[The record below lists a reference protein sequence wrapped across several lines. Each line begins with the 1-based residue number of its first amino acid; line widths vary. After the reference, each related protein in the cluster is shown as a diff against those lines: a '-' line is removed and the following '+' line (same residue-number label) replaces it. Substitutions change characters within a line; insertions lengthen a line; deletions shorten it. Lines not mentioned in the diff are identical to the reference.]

1 MINTPKELSDIEV
14 GLYKSGY
21 GFCEKLVK
29 EEHITIAA
37 AVEKTAAKFG
47 GLNMISDMEC
57 FKKFLFSEVTAYT
70 EPSIGVCDQNLEDK
84 TWWDELKQDSKFKPE
99 YWSRYYDYLLRKPSW
114 SITAVEDINS
124 STDEIMNALTNPR
137 KGVAGER
144 MGMVFGYVQS
154 GKTAHYI
161 GMINKAYDAGYRIV
175 IVLSGIHNSLRS
187 QTQSRI
193 DEEVLGY
200 ETSLESI
207 GDMTRERNVIGVGV
221 GPHNQVETV
230 VQSITTR
237 DEKGDVNKKTEGV
250 SMMPPFMIVTKKNAS
265 VLRKILRFFR
275 KNHCAEIIGGKK
287 KIPAKYPALIID
299 DEADQASINTKE
311 SYDDQGNVLDDY
323 NPTTINGLIR
333 ELLGVFECRSY
344 IGYTATPFA
353 NIFIPPHIDDEKY
366 GTDLFPRDF
375 IYRAPRADQ
384 YIGAREFF
392 GLGSNEDIPAMP
404 LYRKIV
410 DGAIDIVIGGPP
422 CQGFSNANRQKNHA
436 ISQNNMLVKQ
446 YIRAI
451 RELQPKAF
459 VMENVSM
466 LRSDVHRFYM
476 EETDLDIVEEY
487 QIPNKNTP
495 LHLLSSEFVFDGAL
509 EIVQNLEL
517 LQQRLW
523 PENHYRELN
532 IIYKGEKNTDK
543 MKKSL
548 EKHRRKLTEI
558 AQAYIEDDADNYI
571 AQKSREAFQAIM
583 DYFDGV
589 LEANRIHTLIEPAIM
604 IQRMLS
610 KAREIFDNH
619 IHVDSYE
626 CTEKDGLL
634 ANIRSFAV
642 FDYLKG
648 ILTSG
653 EDGYAIN
660 SGVLCAADFGAPQK
674 RERFVVMGIKK
685 SISAVVFLPSR
696 KIKDGHYKTVHD
708 AIYDLEDVPP
718 VYDLADD
725 EEGIPLEHKEQLSS
739 VAQQLRDSDSLKNHI
754 ITKTTDVAMARFK
767 ALHQGENFHSL
778 EESLKT
784 NTYTDVKRTQNTIY
798 LRLNYNEPSGTVLN
812 VRKSMWIHPTLD
824 RAISIREAARLQ
836 TFPDSFVFC
845 GSKDKQYQQVG
856 NAVPPIMAKAIAKQL
871 AATLGKKLREAEQEN
886 G

>member
-1 MINTPKELSDIEV
+1 MPYSVVDLFA
-14 GLYKSGY
+14 G
-21 GFCEKLVK
+21 
-29 EEHITIAA
+29 A
-37 AVEKTAAKFG
+37 G
-47 GLNMISDMEC
+47 GLSLGFVQTGKYEIKVAFEREPHMQATYHRNHP
-57 FKKFLFSEVTAYT
+57 TA
-70 EPSIGVCDQNLEDK
+70 
-84 TWWDELKQDSKFKPE
+84 ELQ
-99 YWSRYYDYLLRKPSW
+99 
-114 SITAVEDINS
+114 
-124 STDEIMNALTNPR
+124 
-137 KGVAGER
+137 
-144 MGMVFGYVQS
+144 
-154 GKTAHYI
+154 
-161 GMINKAYDAGYRIV
+161 
-175 IVLSGIHNSLRS
+175 
-187 QTQSRI
+187 
-193 DEEVLGY
+193 
-200 ETSLESI
+200 
-207 GDMTRERNVIGVGV
+207 
-221 GPHNQVETV
+221 
-230 VQSITTR
+230 
-237 DEKGDVNKKTEGV
+237 GDVCGADYADIQRRHGT
-250 SMMPPFMIVTKKNAS
+250 
-265 VLRKILRFFR
+265 
-275 KNHCAEIIGGKK
+275 
-287 KIPAKYPALIID
+287 ID
-299 DEADQASINTKE
+299 
-311 SYDDQGNVLDDY
+311 V
-323 NPTTINGLIR
+323 
-333 ELLGVFECRSY
+333 
-344 IGYTATPFA
+344 
-353 NIFIPPHIDDEKY
+353 
-366 GTDLFPRDF
+366 
-375 IYRAPRADQ
+375 
-384 YIGAREFF
+384 
-392 GLGSNEDIPAMP
+392 
-404 LYRKIV
+404 
-410 DGAIDIVIGGPP
+410 VIGGPP

-476 EETDLDIVEEY
+476 EEADQDIVEEY

-517 LQQRLW
+517 LQQRIW

-532 IIYKGEKNTDK
+532 IIYKGEKNAEK

-548 EKHRRKLTEI
+548 EKHQRKLTEI
-558 AQAYIEDDADNYI
+558 AQVYIKDNADNYI

-583 DYFDGV
+583 DYFDGI
-589 LEANRIHTLIEPAIM
+589 LEADRIHTLIEPAIM

-610 KAREIFDNH
+610 KAKEIFDNH
-619 IHVDSYE
+619 IHVDFYE

-642 FDYLKG
+642 FDYLRS

-660 SGVLCAADFGAPQK
+660 SGILCAADFGAPQK
-674 RERFVVMGIKK
+674 RDRFVVMGIKK

-708 AIYDLEDVPP
+708 AIYDLEGVPP

-725 EEGIPLEHKEQLSS
+725 ENGIPLEHKEQLSS
-739 VAQQLRDSDSLKNHI
+739 LAQQLRDSDILKNHI

-784 NTYTDVKRTQNTIY
+784 NTYTDAKRTQNTIY

-871 AATLGKKLREAEQEN
+871 ASTLGKKLREAEQEN

>member
-1 MINTPKELSDIEV
+1 MPYSVVDLFA
-14 GLYKSGY
+14 G
-21 GFCEKLVK
+21 
-29 EEHITIAA
+29 A
-37 AVEKTAAKFG
+37 G
-47 GLNMISDMEC
+47 GLSLG
-57 FKKFLFSEVTAYT
+57 FVQT
-70 EPSIGVCDQNLEDK
+70 EKYEIKVAFEREPHMQATYHRNHPNV
-84 TWWDELKQDSKFKPE
+84 ELQ
-99 YWSRYYDYLLRKPSW
+99 
-114 SITAVEDINS
+114 
-124 STDEIMNALTNPR
+124 
-137 KGVAGER
+137 
-144 MGMVFGYVQS
+144 
-154 GKTAHYI
+154 
-161 GMINKAYDAGYRIV
+161 
-175 IVLSGIHNSLRS
+175 
-187 QTQSRI
+187 
-193 DEEVLGY
+193 
-200 ETSLESI
+200 
-207 GDMTRERNVIGVGV
+207 
-221 GPHNQVETV
+221 
-230 VQSITTR
+230 
-237 DEKGDVNKKTEGV
+237 GDVCG
-250 SMMPPFMIVTKKNAS
+250 
-265 VLRKILRFFR
+265 
-275 KNHCAEIIGGKK
+275 
-287 KIPAKYPALIID
+287 
-299 DEADQASINTKE
+299 AD
-311 SYDDQGNVLDDY
+311 
-323 NPTTINGLIR
+323 
-333 ELLGVFECRSY
+333 
-344 IGYTATPFA
+344 YT
-353 NIFIPPHIDDEKY
+353 
-366 GTDLFPRDF
+366 
-375 IYRAPRADQ
+375 
-384 YIGAREFF
+384 
-392 GLGSNEDIPAMP
+392 DIQ
-404 LYRKIV
+404 RRH
-410 DGAIDIVIGGPP
+410 GAIDVVIGGPP

-476 EETDLDIVEEY
+476 EEADLDIVEAY

-495 LHLLSSEFVFDGAL
+495 LHLLNSEFVFDGAL

-532 IIYKGEKNTDK
+532 IIYKGEKNAEK

-548 EKHRRKLTEI
+548 KKHQRKLTEI
-558 AQAYIEDDADNYI
+558 AQAYIKDNADNYI

-583 DYFDGV
+583 DYFDGI
-589 LEANRIHTLIEPAIM
+589 LEADRIHTLIEPAIM

-610 KAREIFDNH
+610 KAKEIFDNH
-619 IHVDSYE
+619 IHVDFYE
-626 CTEKDGLL
+626 CTERDGLL

-642 FDYLKG
+642 FDYLRS

-660 SGVLCAADFGAPQK
+660 SGILCAADFGAPQK
-674 RERFVVMGIKK
+674 RDRFVVMGIKK

-708 AIYDLEDVPP
+708 AIYDLEDVLP

-725 EEGIPLEHKEQLSS
+725 ENGIPLEHKEQLSS
-739 VAQQLRDSDSLKNHI
+739 LAQQLRDSDILKNHI

-784 NTYTDVKRTQNTIY
+784 NTYTDAKRTQNTIY

-871 AATLGKKLREAEQEN
+871 ASTLGKKLREAEQEN